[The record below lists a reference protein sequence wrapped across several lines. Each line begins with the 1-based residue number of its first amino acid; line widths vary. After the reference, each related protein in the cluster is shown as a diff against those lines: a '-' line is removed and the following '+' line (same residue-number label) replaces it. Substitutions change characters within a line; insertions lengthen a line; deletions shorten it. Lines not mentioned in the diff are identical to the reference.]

1 MEKNTIGILGGMGPE
16 ATAALFQQI
25 IRNTRA
31 DTDQDHLPV
40 LIYNNPKIPD
50 RSAYILGKG
59 PDPVPA
65 LTEGSRFLQ
74 EAGVCCVLWP
84 CNTAYYF
91 HETVSK
97 QVSIPILHMIRET
110 AVCMKMQYPSGTRFG
125 LLATLGIYQ
134 TGTYDKIFRE
144 AGLDL
149 VIPDEKN
156 RQVTMDAIYGAQGI
170 KAGYHD
176 EPLQMLVEPVADLK
190 AQGANVLIAGCTELS
205 LVLTPETT
213 GIPVTD
219 PMVCVARA
227 AIKKA
232 GGRCK

>member
-31 DTDQDHLPV
+31 EKDQDHLPV

-65 LTEGSRFLQ
+65 LTKGSRFLQ
-74 EAGVCCVLWP
+74 EAGVCCILWP
-84 CNTAYYF
+84 CNTAHYF
-91 HETVSK
+91 HETISK
-97 QVSIPILHMIRET
+97 QVTVPILHMIRET
-110 AVCMKMQYPSGTRFG
+110 IACMARQYPAGTRFG
-125 LLATLGIYQ
+125 LLATLGTYR
-134 TGTYDKIFRE
+134 TGTYEKIFGE

-176 EPLQMLVEPVADLK
+176 EPLQMLKGPVADLK
-190 AQGANVLIAGCTELS
+190 AQGAGVLIAGCTELS

-213 GIPVTD
+213 GMPVTD